1 MEELELIKSKIKE
14 IKEELINIRRDLH
27 SNPELSEKE
36 FQTMNTIS
44 NHLKKY
50 NIEHKTE
57 VANTGIIADIK
68 GEDKS
73 FTVAFRAD
81 IDALPIDDLKNCS
94 YRSKNKGVCH
104 ACGHDIHTAINLGIA
119 SVFQNNSK
127 GIIPPCNIR
136 LIFQPAEETVGGA
149 LRMIKE
155 NALENVNVIYGLHVS
170 THSDIGFVQ
179 INDNISQEPINYTD
193 SDFFQKVDEK
203 ILSPYRG
210 FLEKNTEKDNVEFF
224 ERAAQKKL
232 GNETIL
238 KKDSLFILLP
248 AFTMGQLEA
257 AFKIGF
263 LLYLPFIAIDLIIS
277 NILLALGMMMVS
289 PVTISIPFK
298 ILLFILVGGWQKLF
312 EFLLVVN

>member
-1 MEELELIKSKIKE
+1 MSQLMTIGSQPIFLIIVFF
-14 IKEELINIRRDLH
+14 L
-27 SNPELSEKE
+27 LS
-36 FQTMNTIS
+36 
-44 NHLKKY
+44 L
-50 NIEHKTE
+50 
-57 VANTGIIADIK
+57 
-68 GEDKS
+68 
-73 FTVAFRAD
+73 
-81 IDALPIDDLKNCS
+81 LPIFVVIGTSFLKISIVLGILKN
-94 YRSKNKGVCH
+94 
-104 ACGHDIHTAINLGIA
+104 ALGIQQVPPNMA
-119 SVFQNNSK
+119 LTSVSLILTMFIMSP
-127 GIIPPCNIR
+127 II
-136 LIFQPAEETVGGA
+136 L
-149 LRMIKE
+149 
-155 NALENVNVIYGLHVS
+155 
-170 THSDIGFVQ
+170 Q

-193 SDFFQKVDEK
+193 SDFFQN
-203 ILSPYRG
+203 RG

>member
-104 ACGHDIHTAINLGIA
+104 ACGHDVHTAINMGIA
-119 SVFQNNSK
+119 NIFSNNDNK
-127 GIIPPCNIR
+127 IIPPCNIR

-149 LRMIKE
+149 LQMIKE
-155 NALENVNVIYGLHVS
+155 NALENVNVIYALHVS
-170 THSDIGFVQ
+170 PNIDTGYVQ
-179 INDNISQEPINYTD
+179 INDDIVNAGCLD
-193 SDFFQKVDEK
+193 
-203 ILSPYRG
+203 
-210 FLEKNTEKDNVEFF
+210 
-224 ERAAQKKL
+224 
-232 GNETIL
+232 
-238 KKDSLFILLP
+238 
-248 AFTMGQLEA
+248 
-257 AFKIGF
+257 FKIKVYGKSSHGAN
-263 LLYLPFIAIDLIIS
+263 PAGGVDAIVISSKIINDLQTIIS
-277 NILLALGMMMVS
+277 RNIQAEDQTPQLGIDIVGRLAAVLIEIGLHGQKHQRQHHAGRQKSELVAACQQIAHGL
-289 PVTISIPFK
+289 PLPGISVAPEHEIA
-298 ILLFILVGGWQKLF
+298 
-312 EFLLVVN
+312 

>member
-1 MEELELIKSKIKE
+1 SFLKIS
-14 IKEELINIRRDLH
+14 IVL
-27 SNPELSEKE
+27 
-36 FQTMNTIS
+36 
-44 NHLKKY
+44 
-50 NIEHKTE
+50 
-57 VANTGIIADIK
+57 GI
-68 GEDKS
+68 
-73 FTVAFRAD
+73 
-81 IDALPIDDLKNCS
+81 LKN
-94 YRSKNKGVCH
+94 
-104 ACGHDIHTAINLGIA
+104 ALGIQQVPPNMA
-119 SVFQNNSK
+119 LTSVSLILTMFVMSP
-127 GIIPPCNIR
+127 II
-136 LIFQPAEETVGGA
+136 L
-149 LRMIKE
+149 
-155 NALENVNVIYGLHVS
+155 
-170 THSDIGFVQ
+170 Q

-210 FLEKNTEKDNVEFF
+210 FLEKNTEKENVEFF

>member
-1 MEELELIKSKIKE
+1 M
-14 IKEELINIRRDLH
+14 
-27 SNPELSEKE
+27 
-36 FQTMNTIS
+36 
-44 NHLKKY
+44 KKY
-50 NIEHKTE
+50 YH
-57 VANTGIIADIK
+57 
-68 GEDKS
+68 
-73 FTVAFRAD
+73 
-81 IDALPIDDLKNCS
+81 
-94 YRSKNKGVCH
+94 
-104 ACGHDIHTAINLGIA
+104 HTA
-119 SVFQNNSK
+119 VF
-127 GIIPPCNIR
+127 R
-136 LIFQPAEETVGGA
+136 
-149 LRMIKE
+149 
-155 NALENVNVIYGLHVS
+155 
-170 THSDIGFVQ
+170 
-179 INDNISQEPINYTD
+179 
-193 SDFFQKVDEK
+193 
-203 ILSPYRG
+203 
-210 FLEKNTEKDNVEFF
+210 KNTEKENVEFF

>member
-1 MEELELIKSKIKE
+1 MSQLMTIGSQPIFLIIVFF
-14 IKEELINIRRDLH
+14 L
-27 SNPELSEKE
+27 LS
-36 FQTMNTIS
+36 
-44 NHLKKY
+44 L
-50 NIEHKTE
+50 
-57 VANTGIIADIK
+57 
-68 GEDKS
+68 
-73 FTVAFRAD
+73 
-81 IDALPIDDLKNCS
+81 LPIFVVIGTSFLKISIVLGILKN
-94 YRSKNKGVCH
+94 
-104 ACGHDIHTAINLGIA
+104 ALGIQQVPPNMA
-119 SVFQNNSK
+119 LTSVSLILTMFIMSP
-127 GIIPPCNIR
+127 II
-136 LIFQPAEETVGGA
+136 L
-149 LRMIKE
+149 
-155 NALENVNVIYGLHVS
+155 
-170 THSDIGFVQ
+170 Q

-193 SDFFQKVDEK
+193 SDFFQKVDET

>member
-1 MEELELIKSKIKE
+1 M
-14 IKEELINIRRDLH
+14 
-27 SNPELSEKE
+27 
-36 FQTMNTIS
+36 
-44 NHLKKY
+44 
-50 NIEHKTE
+50 
-57 VANTGIIADIK
+57 IIFLRNQ
-68 GEDKS
+68 S
-73 FTVAFRAD
+73 
-81 IDALPIDDLKNCS
+81 
-94 YRSKNKGVCH
+94 
-104 ACGHDIHTAINLGIA
+104 
-119 SVFQNNSK
+119 
-127 GIIPPCNIR
+127 IIPT
-136 LIFQPAEETVGGA
+136 LIFFKKLMRKYYHHIAV
-149 LRMIKE
+149 
-155 NALENVNVIYGLHVS
+155 
-170 THSDIGFVQ
+170 
-179 INDNISQEPINYTD
+179 
-193 SDFFQKVDEK
+193 
-203 ILSPYRG
+203 